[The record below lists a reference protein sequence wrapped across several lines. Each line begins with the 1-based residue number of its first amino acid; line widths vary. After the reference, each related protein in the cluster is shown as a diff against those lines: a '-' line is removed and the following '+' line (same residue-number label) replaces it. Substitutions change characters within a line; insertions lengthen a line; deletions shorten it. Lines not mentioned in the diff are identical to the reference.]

1 MRQTRG
7 TIPLYSAIYP
17 EKIIRRF
24 TFRQA
29 QDAKQ
34 SGEFIAYHR
43 GKGQMK
49 ELVALQ
55 MRMPLCDDKSSPCG
69 ITASESMVNAG
80 LCGGSATKSLSP
92 CQSVEMNGKE
102 PSLRFQGEPG
112 YTVVKVGKRFQVVH
126 SEDFI
131 HRTQEKVKFWPVLGD
146 DKAVRIV
153 PPNAFQVAEML
164 ETSGHGSPA

>member
-7 TIPLYSAIYP
+7 TIPLYSLIYP
-17 EKIIRRF
+17 DKIIHRF
-24 TFRQA
+24 TPREA
-29 QDAKQ
+29 QKVLKSGDYRAYYRGRGETKQ
-34 SGEFIAYHR
+34 LA
-43 GKGQMK
+43 
-49 ELVALQ
+49 ALQ
-55 MRMPLCDDKSSPCG
+55 MRMPLHDERTSACG

-80 LCGGSATKSLSP
+80 LCGASATKSLSP
-92 CQSVEMNGKE
+92 CQSVEMSGKE

-153 PPNAFQVAEML
+153 PPNAFQVAESL
-164 ETSGHGSPA
+164 IAAGG